1 MKKPCR
7 KCQKDVDAITI
18 EMPETSIHYAKAV
31 CPSCN
36 SFIDWLKKP
45 ENEGIRIQSSK
56 FSPESLKIEN
66 CELCGRDAS
75 KLGKRSSL
83 AVHHKI
89 PIEEGGKDTKDNLL
103 VLCTACHR
111 MAHFLRTYMHRHL
124 DEFYSFYNGK

>member
-111 MAHFLRTYMHRHL
+111 MAHFLRT
-124 DEFYSFYNGK
+124 ESI